1 VGQHGLAA
9 QEGAGEVHI
18 EDAAPL
24 LFVQVLNQLRRG
36 DARVI
41 HQDVDPAEV
50 RHGLAHHGV
59 DLAGV
64 ADVCGDRDG
73 PPALTLNSFRGR
85 CRTLSVDIG
94 DGHGGAGFREHGG
107 NARADPGTGSGDN
120 GHPACQLLITGAHF
134 DPAP

>member
-1 VGQHGLAA
+1 VGQDRLTT
-9 QEGAGEVHI
+9 QEGAREVHV

-36 DARVI
+36 DARVV

-59 DLAGV
+59 DVAGV
-64 ADVCGDRDG
+64 ADVCGHRDG
-73 PPALTLNSFRGR
+73 PPAPILNYFRGR

-94 DGHGGAGFREHGG
+94 DGYGGAGFRKHGG

-120 GHPACQLLITGAHF
+120 GNRARQLLITGAHL